1 MIATIIKAEPH
12 TTARGNDVIKLTVL
26 DDTEW
31 KYFMYFT
38 PLALHAL
45 DMLSIQT
52 RVPFIRKPVYSNF
65 NIAKLVGKIIS
76 VNREKVRYSNKV
88 WDTVMLDMRYAV
100 RMQCLKSGLTYS
112 DLQS

>member
-12 TTARGNDVIKLTVL
+12 TTARGNQVVRLTVL

-31 KYFMYFT
+31 THVMYFS
-38 PLALHAL
+38 LDALHGL
-45 DMLSIQT
+45 DMLSVQT
-52 RVPFIRKPVYSNF
+52 RIPFIRKPLYSNF

-76 VNREKVRYSNKV
+76 VNREKLRFRDKLY
-88 WDTVMLDMRYAV
+88 DRLLLDMRYAM
-100 RMQCLKSGLTYS
+100 RMQCLKSGLGYL